1 MRLWPRSFAGQ
12 MVLLMAVALFVAQA
26 INFVLILNERQ
37 ARRYNFSVG
46 GAVAA
51 TVDAVEAAERG
62 QGFPRP
68 RPRDPHQSVR
78 LTQQSVIP
86 ATAARDPAAE
96 GRLAS
101 ALADAG
107 LGTLPVRAAAMPI
120 GRAGEWPAQ
129 AGKSSSK
136 RRPPSKVL
144 ILSVRMADGRW
155 LNLRWP
161 LPGSDARLVWRVLL
175 QTLIIFGALLLP
187 VIWLGR
193 QAARPLRK
201 LAAAAAIFG
210 PRGPSEAVP
219 LEGPADVQRLIA
231 TFNDMR
237 TRILDMLGEKDR
249 MLGAIGHDLRTP
261 LASLRLRAEN
271 VDDDEERER
280 MVATIDEMSR
290 TLEDILSL
298 ARLGR
303 SNEPAARVDLA
314 ALVDA
319 VVEDL
324 RDLGH
329 DVALEPAQALPI
341 PLRPVMTTRAIRNL
355 IDNAVKYG
363 GGARVRVFRDGGE
376 AVVQVEDE
384 GPGIAEEHLERVMD
398 GFQRLEGS
406 RNRETG
412 GTGIGLTIAR
422 SIVREQGGD
431 IRLENRSARGLKAS
445 LRLPAGAP
453 GPR

>member
-1 MRLWPRSFAGQ
+1 

-51 TVDAVEAAERG
+51 TVDAVEAAKRG
-62 QGFPRP
+62 QAFPPPRP
-68 RPRDPHQSVR
+68 RNPRQSVR
-78 LTQQSVIP
+78 LTQQSVIG
-86 ATAARDPAAE
+86 AAAARDPVAE

-101 ALADAG
+101 AIADAG

-120 GRAGEWPAQ
+120 SRAGNWPVQ
-129 AGKSSSK
+129 DRESSGKQRS
-136 RRPPSKVL
+136 PGDVL
-144 ILSVRMADGRW
+144 ILSVRMAKGQW

-161 LPGSDARLVWRVLL
+161 LPGSDAKLVWRVLL
-175 QTLIIFGALLLP
+175 QTLIIFAALLLP

-193 QAARPLRK
+193 QAARPLRN
-201 LAAAAAIFG
+201 LAAAAASFG
-210 PRGPSEAVP
+210 PKGPSEAVP

-271 VDDDEERER
+271 VDDDGERER

-303 SNEPAARVDLA
+303 SNEPAARVDLP

-329 DVALEPAQALPI
+329 DVQLDPAEAFPV

-363 GGARVRVFRDGGE
+363 GRARVRVFRDASE
-376 AVVQVEDE
+376 AVVEVEDE

-431 IRLENRSARGLKAS
+431 IRLENRRTCGLKAS
-445 LRLPAGAP
+445 LRLPLESSGF
-453 GPR
+453 R